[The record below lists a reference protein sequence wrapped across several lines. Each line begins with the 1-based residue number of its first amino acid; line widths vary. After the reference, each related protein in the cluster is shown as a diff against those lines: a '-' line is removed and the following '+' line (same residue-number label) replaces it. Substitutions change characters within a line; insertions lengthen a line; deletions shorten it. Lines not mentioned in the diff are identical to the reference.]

1 MPSFSG
7 RTSAL
12 NMEAAASPEALINIY
27 YKTSKIKVNL
37 RALERFPQVEQQSEV
52 KSLLSPV
59 CQGLFD

>member
-1 MPSFSG
+1 MPSFYG

-12 NMEAAASPEALINIY
+12 NMEAAASPEALISIY

-37 RALERFPQVEQQSEV
+37 RALERFPQVEQQIEV

>member
-12 NMEAAASPEALINIY
+12 NLEAAASPETRINIY

-37 RALERFPQVEQQSEV
+37 RALDCFLQVKQQNEV
-52 KSLLSPV
+52 KSLLSSV